1 MKLKGDNEAKDIQLK
16 LSRLVIVQYT
26 CHLLHF
32 SMSLSPLSLSLSPS
46 FRKSLENQMNECTSL
61 KDRLREYVSRFSYR
75 LLHWDFR
82 YPLLP
87 YSRVIFMGLI
97 IHGLIKAI
105 QIF

>member
-32 SMSLSPLSLSLSPS
+32 SMSPPLSLPLSPPSLSPS

-61 KDRLREYVSRFSYR
+61 KDRLREYVSRFSCR

-82 YPLLP
+82 YPL
-87 YSRVIFMGLI
+87 
-97 IHGLIKAI
+97 
-105 QIF
+105 